1 MLSSGNISSCIPNT
15 SYAYNMSVA
24 EYRKVQRK
32 SDGDTLLITIPNA
45 FARII
50 PLKKSDT
57 VKMTLEDSKRIVV
70 QRTAD

>member
-1 MLSSGNISSCIPNT
+1 MQ
-15 SYAYNMSVA
+15 A

-32 SDGDTLLITIPNA
+32 SDGETLLITIPNA
-45 FARII
+45 FAQII

-57 VKMTLEDSKRIVV
+57 VKMTLEDNKRIVV